1 MTTVAFQTNPDFAL
15 NIVWLVLAVLAWGVI
30 HSLTASLGAKE
41 WVRRNL
47 GERGMRYY
55 RFAYNVFSVI
65 SFLPILWLMVALPD
79 RVLYQIPAPW
89 VYLSLVGQLLAV
101 LILVLGVL
109 QTGPLSFIGLRQ
121 LFEGEERSSQLVT
134 HGLYRWVR
142 HPLYTAGLL
151 FIWLTPVMTQNTL
164 IVFIAATIY
173 IIVGAFFEERKLE
186 REYGAAYSEYK
197 SSTPMLIPGLNFGG
211 NKKYS

>member
-1 MTTVAFQTNPDFAL
+1 M
-15 NIVWLVLAVLAWGVI
+15 NIILLVLAVLAWGVV

-41 WVRRNL
+41 WARRNL
-47 GERGMRYY
+47 GERSMRYY

-89 VYLSLVGQLLAV
+89 VYLSLAGQLFAV
-101 LILVLGVL
+101 VILVVGVL

-121 LFEGEERSSQLVT
+121 LFEGEERSSQLIT
-134 HGLYRWVR
+134 SGLYRWVR

-164 IVFIAATIY
+164 VVYSAATIY
-173 IIVGAFFEERKLE
+173 ILVGAMFEERKLE
-186 REYGAAYSEYK
+186 REFGAAYREYK
-197 SSTPMLIPGLNFGG
+197 ATTPMLIPGLDFGR
-211 NKKYS
+211 NKS